1 MWKVD
6 KVSKK
11 EVSVLCIEDDNPTRE
26 SLVRTLSHKYEKIY
40 GSANG
45 HEAID
50 VILNNDVD
58 VIVTDIRMPKMDG
71 IALLEF
77 LKENKI
83 KIPVIILSAYDNT
96 DYLHKAIEFK
106 VEKYLN
112 KPIDLNTL
120 VDSIDSINFKEKATI
135 DTSKA
140 KNIISD
146 MSLTVLELKLQKDLG
161 YLEMNKLFESI
172 DEIESNIDNLQKSIT
187 LPKNWLRWIACHLNT
202 GLFLLS

>member
-1 MWKVD
+1 M
-6 KVSKK
+6 SKK
-11 EVSVLCIEDDNPTRE
+11 EISVLCIEDDNPTRQ
-26 SLVRTLSHKYEKIY
+26 SLVRTLSHKYENIF

-45 HEAID
+45 LEAID
-50 VILNNDVD
+50 VIQNNDVD

-71 IALLEF
+71 IALLEY

-83 KIPVIILSAYDNT
+83 KTPVIILSAYDNT

-120 VDSIDSINFKEKATI
+120 VDSIDSIDLKEKATI
-135 DTSKA
+135 DSSMA

-146 MSLTVLELKLQKDLG
+146 ISLTVLELKLQKDLG
-161 YLEMNKLFESI
+161 YIEMNKLYESI
-172 DEIESNIDNLQKSIT
+172 DTIESNIENLNKSIA
-187 LPKNWLRWIACHLNT
+187 LPKNDLNE
-202 GLFLLS
+202 

>member
-1 MWKVD
+1 M
-6 KVSKK
+6 SKK

-187 LPKNWLRWIACHLNT
+187 LPKN
-202 GLFLLS
+202 